1 MYNFMKWRKV
11 YLLISLVVIVPGLFT
26 LFRYGLKPSV
36 DFTGGTLLEF
46 QVSGE
51 SNVSND
57 QINTIFTNQQLEIG
71 SIQSSGDRSYIAR
84 LKQIDNVQK
93 EQLLASMSA
102 SFGLTKEL
110 RFETVGPTLGKE
122 LLQKTFIASLIAI
135 SGILL
140 YVAWAFKNIR
150 YGVSAIV
157 ALIHDVLVVLGIFA
171 ILGQWKGI
179 EVDSLFVTAVLTTM
193 SFSVHDTIVVFDR
206 IRELA
211 KKHSGM
217 SFELLINQ
225 ALSETMV
232 RSLNNSLTIMFML
245 LALVLLGG
253 DSIRWFAV
261 ALLIGTITGTYS
273 SPFVATPVLFF
284 LNQLQK
290 HRKKF

>member
-1 MYNFMKWRKV
+1 MYNFMKWRKI
-11 YLLISLVVIVPGLFT
+11 YLLISLVMIVPGLFT
-26 LFRYGLKPSV
+26 LVRYGLKPSV

-51 SNVSND
+51 ANVSND
-57 QINTIFTNQQLEIG
+57 QINTIFTQQQLEIG

-84 LKQIDNVQK
+84 LKQIDNTQK
-93 EQLLASMSA
+93 ELLLASMSA
-102 SFGLTKEL
+102 SFGSTKEL

-122 LLQKTFIASLIAI
+122 LLQKTFVASLIAI

-206 IRELA
+206 IRELT

-217 SFELLINQ
+217 LFEPLVNQ

-261 ALLIGTITGTYS
+261 ALLIGTVTGTYS

-284 LNQLQK
+284 LDQLK
-290 HRKKF
+290 KNRKK